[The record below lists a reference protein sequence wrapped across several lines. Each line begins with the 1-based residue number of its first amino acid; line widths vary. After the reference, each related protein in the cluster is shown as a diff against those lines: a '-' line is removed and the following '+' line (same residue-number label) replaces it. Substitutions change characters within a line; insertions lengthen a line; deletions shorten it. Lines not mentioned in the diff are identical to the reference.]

1 MGHLHYHVR
10 DLAAHKKFW
19 MALGGKPTRVGTTD
33 VMKFPDVLIFLTQG
47 ESSGGTE
54 GSTVNHL
61 GFKVPDLPAML
72 GKLKAAGY
80 AVEGD
85 PSTWS
90 KRANTNL
97 FTPDHDRLELFQEQ
111 TDLARFYPDEG
122 QDRVAGQRLNQKM
135 TVPISTHHVHLYS
148 PEGTDAQAKAWYV
161 KVFGAIPGSRGGH
174 YGAADLPGVNLN
186 FCSSGCSH
194 SPGVSVAAESAA
206 TLAPSKG
213 RTLDHIGF
221 EVRNLEAFCKKLEA
235 SGVKFDIPYA
245 KHPDGIARA
254 FFTDPWG
261 TYIELTE
268 GLNRL

>member
-1 MGHLHYHVR
+1 
-10 DLAAHKKFW
+10 
-19 MALGGKPTRVGTTD
+19 
-33 VMKFPDVLIFLTQG
+33 MKFPDVLIFLTQG

-122 QDRVAGQRLNQKM
+122 QDKVAGQRLNQKM

-245 KHPDGIARA
+245 KHPDGIATA